1 MLIAFPD
8 HENVGTGDIFYIT
21 AQLTAML
28 LR

>member
-1 MLIAFPD
+1 MLTGFPD
-8 HENVGTGDIFYIT
+8 HENVGTGDISDGI

>member
-1 MLIAFPD
+1 MLIGFPD
-8 HENVGTGDIFYIT
+8 HENMGTGGIFDVI